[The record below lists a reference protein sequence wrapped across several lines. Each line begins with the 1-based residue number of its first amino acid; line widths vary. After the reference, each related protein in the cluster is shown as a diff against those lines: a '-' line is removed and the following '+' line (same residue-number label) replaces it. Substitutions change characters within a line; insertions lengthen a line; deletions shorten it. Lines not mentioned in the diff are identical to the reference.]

1 MPPHSAEP
9 GERRRGVEAQAAPAP
24 APAQPPPA
32 ARSLGIDV
40 ARGLAVVLMIQTHAY
55 DGWVAP
61 AHKASFGYR
70 LSRVFASV
78 PAPLF
83 LLLAG
88 VGLALGAAAMQ
99 RRGAADPSVVRRALL
114 GRALRI
120 VGYGYAL
127 SGAYALIE
135 GRFDAATL
143 LRADILHAIG
153 LSLSACTL
161 LLVGVP
167 PQRLVAR
174 VGLLVA
180 GALALGVLVP
190 RVLPPLPAVLRPLAA
205 LLVDVAPYTRFPLLP
220 LCGFTAVG
228 YFVGACAL
236 PGRPRRALLL
246 SLGLIASV
254 PLWQLLTAET
264 LRLLGG
270 ALSRRHPAVVWN
282 FCEGT
287 ARALAAL
294 YGAAALTALAA
305 RASVDTDTATDT
317 DRAPR
322 GLGWLVRLGRG
333 SLLAYALHVP
343 LCYGR
348 LAAPFAGKL
357 EMATATPLVTG
368 LIGLVWLCLWLRDR
382 AQKARRRGAR
392 SVATR

>member
-1 MPPHSAEP
+1 MTPQSAEP
-9 GERRRGVEAQAAPAP
+9 SELRRGGEGSSVSAAAPDP
-24 APAQPPPA
+24 RPPA

-61 AHKASFGYR
+61 AHKASLGYK

-99 RRGAADPSVVRRALL
+99 RRGAMDPSAVRRALL
-114 GRALRI
+114 GRALRV

-127 SGAYALIE
+127 SAVYSLIE
-135 GRFDAATL
+135 RRFDPATL

-153 LSLSACTL
+153 LSLSVCTV

-167 PQRLVAR
+167 PKRLAAR
-174 VGLLVA
+174 VGLLVS
-180 GALALGVLVP
+180 GALALGVLAP
-190 RVLPPLPAVLRPLAA
+190 RVLPVLPPVARPLAA

-228 YFVGACAL
+228 YFVGTCAL

-246 SLGLIASV
+246 ALGLIASV
-254 PLWQLLTAET
+254 PLWQLLTTET
-264 LRLLGG
+264 VRRLGG
-270 ALSRRHPAVVWN
+270 ALSRQHPAVVWN

-294 YGAAALTALAA
+294 YGAAALTELASRSSA
-305 RASVDTDTATDT
+305 DPERP
-317 DRAPR
+317 PR

-357 EMATATPLVTG
+357 EVATATPLVMG

-382 AQKARRRGAR
+382 ARQARRRGAR

>member
-1 MPPHSAEP
+1 MTPHSAEP
-9 GERRRGVEAQAAPAP
+9 GERRRGVGALSTTAPAP
-24 APAQPPPA
+24 DPPPPAA

-99 RRGAADPSVVRRALL
+99 RRGAPSPSADPSAVRRALL
-114 GRALRI
+114 GRSLRI

-127 SGAYALIE
+127 SVVYALIE
-135 GRFDAATL
+135 ARFDAATL

-153 LSLSACTL
+153 LSLSVCTL

-174 VGLLVA
+174 VGLLVS

-190 RVLPPLPAVLRPLAA
+190 RVLPPLPPVLRPLAA
-205 LLVDVAPYTRFPLLP
+205 LLIDVAPYTRFPLLP

-228 YFVGACAL
+228 YFVGTCAL

-246 SLGLIASV
+246 SLGLIATV

-264 LRLLGG
+264 VRMLGG
-270 ALSRRHPAVVWN
+270 ALSRRHPAVAWN
-282 FCEGT
+282 FCEGV

-305 RASVDTDTATDT
+305 RPGADA

-357 EMATATPLVTG
+357 EVATATPLVMG

-382 AQKARRRGAR
+382 AQKVRRRGAR